1 MKLVNI
7 TFDKTASEYT
17 LRYIDD
23 QTGAPY
29 HIKVDH
35 LLDKEKLWC
44 RGSRYYQ
51 DPYRIS
57 WTRS

>member
-1 MKLVNI
+1 MDLVNI
-7 TFDKTASEYT
+7 EFDKATRKHT
-17 LRYIDD
+17 LRYVDE
-23 QTGAPY
+23 AHKPY

-35 LLDKEKLWC
+35 LLDKDKLWC

-57 WTRS
+57 WTRA

>member
-1 MKLVNI
+1 MDLVNI
-7 TFDKTASEYT
+7 EFDKVTRKYT
-17 LRYIDD
+17 LRYVDE
-23 QTGAPY
+23 TGNPY

-35 LLDKEKLWC
+35 LLDKDKLWC

-57 WTRS
+57 WARA